1 MKKIMEINGMHCNHC
16 SSNVE
21 KALNAID
28 GVSAKVNLAKKNAV
42 ITLKKDVED
51 ETLRNAVTSLGF
63 EVGEITVKKSIFG

>member
-1 MKKIMEINGMHCNHC
+1 MKKIMEINGMHCDHC
-16 SSNVE
+16 RANVE

-42 ITLKKDVED
+42 ITLKGEVAD
-51 ETLRNAVTSLGF
+51 EVIKNAVTSLGF